1 MPRAPPPSPRAGQNS
16 THTPHKPQAHSSQRR
31 KCTVKKPMNSMQ
43 SETSTS
49 AGRAVMSVE
58 QALAA
63 MAQAVRAGRIDEV
76 SVVLF
81 FCR

>member
-1 MPRAPPPSPRAGQNS
+1 
-16 THTPHKPQAHSSQRR
+16 
-31 KCTVKKPMNSMQ
+31 MQ